1 MKTQVTLEQW
11 QALIAVVEHGGYA
24 QAAEAMGKSQS
35 AVSYAIQKLESSLG
49 ISVLAIQGR
58 KAQLTPAGQILL
70 QRAKTLVH
78 EAEQIE
84 ALAAQFGQQW
94 EAEVNMA
101 VETLFPPWLLLEA
114 LSQFS
119 EDAPQTRVDVK
130 ETVLSGTHDA
140 VISREVDLAIT
151 GMVPTG
157 FLGDP
162 LLMVRFLAVAH
173 PDHPLHQLGRDLT
186 YQDLRQQRQLVVRDS
201 GTRRSDAGW
210 LGAQQRLTL
219 SNQSTAIDAA
229 CRGLGYAWFPQVKI
243 MDKLEQ
249 GLLKP
254 LPMQEGSERRVQLYL
269 VYSQGDY
276 AGRAARHL
284 GQAIKAAVAQ
294 HFPEEIQPGA

>member
-1 MKTQVTLEQW
+1 MTTQVTLEQW

-35 AVSYAIQKLESSLG
+35 AVSYAIQKLEGSLG
-49 ISVLAIQGR
+49 IAVLAIQGR

-94 EAEVNMA
+94 EAEINMA

-140 VISREVDLAIT
+140 VMNREVDLAIT
-151 GMVPTG
+151 GRVPTG

-162 LLMVRFLAVAH
+162 LMLITFVAVAH
-173 PDHPLHQLGRDLT
+173 PDHPLHQLGRELT
-186 YQDLRQQRQLVVRDS
+186 YQDLRQERQLVVRDS
-201 GTRRSDAGW
+201 GAKRSDAGW

-219 SNQSTAIDAA
+219 SNQSTAIEAA
-229 CRGLGYAWFPQVKI
+229 TKGLGYAWFPRVKI
-243 MDKLEQ
+243 MEELEREV
-249 GLLKP
+249 LKP
-254 LPMQEGSERRVQLYL
+254 LPMTEGSERRVQLYL
-269 VYSQGDY
+269 VYSRGDY
-276 AGRAARHL
+276 AGRATRHL
-284 GQAIKAAVAQ
+284 GEIIRARVAQ
-294 HFPEEIQPGA
+294 HFPEELERGI